1 MIKQVL
7 LLLLFPAFLS
17 AQTVQNIRELFDSLK
32 SHPVAMS
39 DDIRIEQS
47 SAGKSVAYSK
57 LYPNVDLFGRYDYAS
72 IPTSMVPV
80 PPNDLLAM
88 VQHHDEGQ
96 PFSERISRIGA
107 TVSIPIFVPSIFS
120 AAAKARMMYHS
131 AEDQKYINLLKNEA
145 VVVSADANLLFMQA
159 LQRALEQKRNSL
171 VKTREFIVL
180 KVYNGR
186 APESALLNI
195 DNGIHQVAILI
206 NDLAVQREEV
216 LSTIQTLTGIRL
228 ADPVPLTQVGTCQE
242 GQFKSLDP
250 LRKKVEA
257 DRLGLTIEKQKLWPM
272 VAVQGSYSRNFA
284 DAYNNGA
291 HVANDYYTIGLVV
304 RLPLFA
310 MDQYNQIAKTSVDVK
325 ASENELDRMT
335 LELMSQ
341 AQQLQKSLVL
351 LNQSLELY
359 KASVK
364 EKEDLLAIAKVSYES
379 DRMSTEDYLKYEDDV
394 VLEQS
399 RLFKGQAQQWQA
411 LVKLAVIFGNNIEEI
426 VK

>member
-1 MIKQVL
+1 MIKQAL

-47 SAGKSVAYSK
+47 SSGKSIAYSK

-88 VQHHDEGQ
+88 VQRHAEAQ

-107 TVSIPIFVPSIFS
+107 TVSMPIFVPSIFS

-159 LQRALEQKRNSL
+159 LQRALEQKKNSL
-171 VKTREFIVL
+171 MKTREFIVM
-180 KVYNGR
+180 KVRNGR
-186 APESALLNI
+186 TPESALLNI
-195 DNGIHQVAILI
+195 DNGIHQVEILN
-206 NDLAVQREEV
+206 NDLAVQREDV
-216 LSTIQTLTGIRL
+216 LSTIQTLTGMRL
-228 ADPVPLTQVGTCQE
+228 TDPVPLEQVGTYQE
-242 GQFKSLDP
+242 GQFRALDP

-304 RLPLFA
+304 KLPIFA
-310 MDQYNQIAKTSVDVK
+310 MDQYSQIAKTSADVE

-335 LELMSQ
+335 LELTSQ

-359 KASVK
+359 TASVK

-399 RLFKGQAQQWQA
+399 KLFKGQAQQWQT